1 MSTPP
6 LGRER
11 SKSVYGFDEPVKKS
25 QPVTYVANPR
35 RTLNSILMSIS
46 KTPNLTD
53 EELLDYQNQI
63 IDLVKILD
71 TSSEAQIVGYKDG
84 NPIRAKHVTTGPN
97 VIIPNESTMS
107 IEETKE
113 YNPDTEVGNTVD
125 VRGVTQWASPGS
137 FISHPEIPTNRNM
150 KPIKGI
156 LKKGGVTKRGR
167 RSKKTK
173 RRKTNKM

>member
-1 MSTPP
+1 MSTP

-11 SKSVYGFDEPVKKS
+11 SKSVYGID
-25 QPVTYVANPR
+25 QPVQQLQPDTYYSNPR
-35 RTLNSILMSIS
+35 RTLETILTRIS
-46 KTPNLTD
+46 KSPNLTD
-53 EELLDYQNQI
+53 EQLLNYQNQI

-71 TSSEAQIVGYKDG
+71 TSSEAQIVGYKDST
-84 NPIRAKHVTTGPN
+84 PIRAKHVTSGPDI
-97 VIIPNESTMS
+97 IIPNDSTMS

-113 YNPDTEVGNTVD
+113 YNPDTKLENTVD

-137 FISHPEIPTNRNM
+137 FISRNTPIDFTLKPT
-150 KPIKGI
+150 KSA
-156 LKKGGVTKRGR
+156 LKKGGVTKRKK